1 MKKKTLGIILKSLIA
16 ILFIVSL
23 VIVYLQYFYFAQGKY
38 AYIYQ
43 DGVLLYEIDL
53 SDAEQ
58 KEYTIEYKNGTETGY
73 NVVQVK
79 DHKIGIIEAD
89 CPDKTCMHMG
99 MTSSSSFP
107 ITCLPHKLI
116 IEIKESNTSS
126 DTVDIITH

>member
-1 MKKKTLGIILKSLIA
+1 MKKKTLGTILKSLIA
-16 ILFIVSL
+16 VVFILSV
-23 VIVYLQYFYFAQGKY
+23 VVVYLQYSYFAKGNY

-43 DGVLLYEIDL
+43 DGELLYEIDL
-53 SDAEQ
+53 SDTKT

-79 DHKIGIIEAD
+79 DHKIGIVEAD
-89 CPDKTCMHMG
+89 CPDKTCVHMG